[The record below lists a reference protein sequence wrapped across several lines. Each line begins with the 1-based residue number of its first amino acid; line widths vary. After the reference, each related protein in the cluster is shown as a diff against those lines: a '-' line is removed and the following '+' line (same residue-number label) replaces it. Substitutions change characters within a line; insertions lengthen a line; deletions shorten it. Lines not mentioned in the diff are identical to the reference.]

1 MHPESLSEPTPTTA
15 RDHLRQV
22 IEEFN
27 ADGSSPGEVVIDL
40 TGSDAVV
47 ILPTEADVRPSAVL
61 APVVNRARYRRVG
74 VAAVSTKPGELSE
87 LATLVGPA
95 GEPDVLR
102 LVLAAQRRPRPAS
115 PASVLPPPPAPPGT
129 AAP

>member
-1 MHPESLSEPTPTTA
+1 MHPESLSEPSPTTA

-27 ADGSSPGEVVIDL
+27 ADGSTPGEVVIDL
-40 TGSDAVV
+40 TGGEALV
-47 ILPTEADVRPSAVL
+47 ILPTGADARPSTVL

-74 VAAVSTKPGELSE
+74 VDAVSTKPGELSE

-95 GEPDVLR
+95 AEPDVLR
-102 LVLAAQRRPRPAS
+102 LVRAAQRRPRPATPS
-115 PASVLPPPPAPPGT
+115 ALPPPPAPP
-129 AAP
+129 A